1 VMLVNAQ
8 HIKRVPGRKTD
19 IKDAEWIAQLL
30 QHGLLR
36 PSFVPPEPIRELRD
50 LTRQRTQLI
59 RQRATV
65 VNRIQKV
72 LEDAKIKL
80 ASVATDVLGA
90 SGRAMIRALIAGWT
104 DPEELAGLARGSWRG
119 KHDQLRQARHG
130 RVGEHHR
137 FLLETLMDQ
146 VDHLEGLILR
156 YSGRIRRLMAPF
168 AAAEA
173 RLKTIPGVGQQAAE
187 VILAEIGPDLD
198 RFPSAA
204 HLCSWAGMCPGNHQ
218 GGGKR
223 MRSRMRKGDRWLR
236 AVLVQVAWAA
246 VRQKGTLFGA
256 QYRRWVK
263 RMGQKK
269 ALVAVAHKILAVIYE
284 LLTEE
289 VDYVERLASPPA
301 ASPPAAHAA

>member
-36 PSFVPPEPIRELRD
+36 PGFVPPEPIRELRD

-90 SGRAMIRALIAGWT
+90 SGRAMIRALIAGRT

-223 MRSRMRKGDRWLR
+223 LRSRMRKGDRWLR